1 MSDKSYGAGINSIMA
16 DRVISVDVLRGFA
29 MFIIL
34 STQIGGAPI
43 FRTFNN
49 MVYGEAWPEVVK
61 VIMSN
66 PAISIANVA
75 QPIFVF
81 VVGIVLPFSLRKR
94 LLKTGK
100 RKVYVHVLLRS
111 VILFICGLIAGG
123 KLLNMQFD
131 KVYWYNNVLE
141 YISISYLVCSLIVIN
156 TPKKTHYI
164 IVGLLLLLYWC
175 VWLFIPVPGWDG
187 DIFSQ
192 EMNIGIYIDQV
203 VLGKYG
209 HPFKGWT
216 AVTNTVGH
224 IIQVLLGV
232 LAGHVIFGDKEKRE
246 KVKGLLLYGIVMTG
260 AGLLWSL
267 VLPVIGRNWTSS
279 FALVTAG
286 ISTLLLALFY
296 YFIDI
301 KGYKK
306 WSFFFFIFG
315 VNSIAIYMMAHTFD
329 FRHIGNVIV
338 GGTDRHPFGITG
350 YFPEDVRLFI
360 QASAAMA
367 VMWLIMYY
375 MYRKRTFIKI

>member
-1 MSDKSYGAGINSIMA
+1 MELNQKLA
-16 DRVISVDVLRGFA
+16 DRIISVDILRGIA
-29 MFIIL
+29 MFIIC

-49 MVYGEAWPEVVK
+49 MVWGDAWPEIVK

-81 VVGIVLPFSLRKR
+81 VVGVVLPFSLRKR
-94 LLKTGK
+94 LMKSSK
-100 RKVYVHVLLRS
+100 KKVYTHVVIRS

-123 KLLNMQFD
+123 KILNLQFD

-156 TPKKTHYI
+156 TPKKAHYI
-164 IVGLLLLLYWC
+164 IAGLLLLLYWC
-175 VWLFIPVPGWDG
+175 VWLFIPAPGWDG
-187 DIFSQ
+187 DIFST
-192 EMNIGIYIDQV
+192 EMNIGIYLDQV
-203 VLGKYG
+203 ILGKYG

-216 AVTNTVGH
+216 AVINSVGH

-232 LAGHVIFGDKEKRE
+232 LVGHVIFGAKEKPE
-246 KVKGLLLYGIVMTG
+246 KTKGLLLYGSVMVV
-260 AGLLWSL
+260 AGLIWSL
-267 VLPVIGRNWTSS
+267 VYPVIGRNWTSS

-286 ISTLLLALFY
+286 ISTLLLALL
-296 YFIDI
+296 YFVIDV
-301 KGYKK
+301 KGYIK
-306 WSFFFFIFG
+306 WSFFFFMFG

-329 FRHIGNVIV
+329 FRLIGNVVV
-338 GGTDRHPFGITG
+338 GGSTRHPFGISG

-367 VMWLIMYY
+367 VMWLILYY
-375 MYRKRTFIKI
+375 MYRKKTFIKI

>member
-1 MSDKSYGAGINSIMA
+1 MELNQKIA

-49 MVYGEAWPEVVK
+49 MVYGQAWPEIVK

-75 QPIFVF
+75 QPMFVF
-81 VVGIVLPFSLRKR
+81 VVGVVLPFSLKKR
-94 LLKTGK
+94 LLKNGK
-100 RKVYVHVLLRS
+100 RKVYTHVVVRS

-141 YISISYLVCSLIVIN
+141 YISISYLVCSFIVIN
-156 TPKKTHYI
+156 TPKKAHYI
-164 IVGLLLLLYWC
+164 IAGSLLLIYWC
-175 VWLFIPVPGWDG
+175 VWLFIPAPGWDG

-203 VLGKYG
+203 VLGSHG

-216 AVTNTVGH
+216 AVINSVGH

-232 LAGHVIFGDKEKRE
+232 LAGHVIFGKKDKTEKT
-246 KVKGLLLYGIVMTG
+246 KNLLLIGIVMVV
-260 AGLLWSL
+260 AGLIWSL
-267 VLPVIGRNWTSS
+267 VYPVIGRNWSSS

-286 ISTLLLALFY
+286 ISTLLLALLY
-296 YFIDI
+296 HVIDV
-301 KGYKK
+301 KGYIK

-329 FRHIGNVIV
+329 FRHIGNVVV
-338 GGTDRHPFGITG
+338 GGSDRHPFGISG

-360 QASAAMA
+360 QALAAMA

-375 MYRKRTFIKI
+375 MYRKKTFIKI